1 MLIHKKHFLILFL
14 CVLCLPIFLSGCF
27 KADVSLEVRENGSG
41 LIGLA
46 FGVDDQSKAFLS
58 DEGFDFIELVSQ
70 AMNQNLDENEVK
82 MFTWDDGEYEWSQ
95 ITREF
100 SSLNHINQELGAS
113 EIFKAFSLQ
122 KKRGIFQNTFILEAE
137 LAPLN
142 ESLPSSEGAIF
153 NIGSIMEATF
163 SVKLPGEIERT
174 NGAFRNQNAE
184 EVVWNLRGDQP
195 IVVHARSVT
204 RNWVGIS
211 AVIALGGLMFLGF
224 VVLSIGVIWIM
235 LVKNKRDNTIETE

>member
-1 MLIHKKHFLILFL
+1 MSNQKKSFLPLFL
-14 CVLCLPIFLSGCF
+14 FLLFLPIFLSGCF

-58 DEGFDFIELVSQ
+58 DEGFDFMELVSQ

-82 MFTWDDGEYEWSQ
+82 MFTWDDGQYEWSQ

-100 SSLNHINQELGAS
+100 SSMNHINEELGATK
-113 EIFKAFSLQ
+113 IFKAFSLQ
-122 KKRGIFQNTFILEAE
+122 KKLGLFQNTFILEAE

-142 ESLPSSEGAIF
+142 ESLPGSEDAIF

-163 SVKLPGEIERT
+163 SVKLPGEIETT
-174 NGAFRNQNAE
+174 NGAFTHQNAE

-195 IVVHARSVT
+195 IMIHARSVT

-211 AVIALGGLMFLGF
+211 TVIALGALILLGIG
-224 VVLSIGVIWIM
+224 VLFIGVIWM
-235 LVKNKRDNTIETE
+235 LLVNNKQNNKIEPE